1 MTDSG
6 TIDLHLH
13 TTASDGEHSPEELL
27 AIEVYPRSQNVPLQ
41 YATPWVD
48 CGVVLVWTKYLQ

>member
-1 MTDSG
+1 MATVYV
-6 TIDLHLH
+6 
-13 TTASDGEHSPEELL
+13 DGLRVGHDALLAYSPEELL